1 MVDALNRLDQTDANV
16 EQLLGDRANV
26 EHIASRRHTQ
36 SNFHAQAYPME
47 AETTTRSEP
56 DSYSVHGAE
65 SDTENEQLEWDPET
79 IDDDGYPLVDEK
91 TGPPWYLFHVTDL
104 WTRLKQVR

>member
-16 EQLLGDRANV
+16 EQLLVDRATV

-36 SNFHAQAYPME
+36 SSFHAQAYPME

-79 IDDDGYPLVDEK
+79 IDDDGYPLVDE
-91 TGPPWYLFHVTDL
+91 
-104 WTRLKQVR
+104 

>member
-1 MVDALNRLDQTDANV
+1 MWSNDSVTERTWNTLPV
-16 EQLLGDRANV
+16 GDTRSQ
-26 EHIASRRHTQ
+26 IFMRRH
-36 SNFHAQAYPME
+36 
-47 AETTTRSEP
+47 EP

-65 SDTENEQLEWDPET
+65 SDTENEQLEWEPET

-104 WTRLKQVR
+104 WTRLKQVC